1 MRARA
6 VNILSIATALGTLAI
21 LVLFGDTASASSLK
35 RSHAHARQ
43 RVACESRAAMQ
54 RAFARIIHR
63 RPEKKVQ
70 RGVSTRLQRGASVV
84 HGGNDDEAIQND
96 GGGAAARIARGP
108 AHDSLEPLTI
118 LLASQTPLPLDQP
131 FSRRSPRGPPLTG

>member
-6 VNILSIATALGTLAI
+6 VNIFSIATALGTLAI
-21 LVLFGDTASASSLK
+21 VILFGDTASAASLK
-35 RSHAHARQ
+35 KSHAHTRQ
-43 RVACESRAAMQ
+43 RAACDNRAAMQ
-54 RAFARIIHR
+54 RAFTRIIHR

-70 RGVSTRLQRGASVV
+70 RGVSARLQRGASAV

-96 GGGAAARIARGP
+96 GGAAARIARGP
-108 AHDSLEPLTI
+108 AHDSLEPLTT
-118 LLASQTPLPLDQP
+118 LLPGQTPLPLDQP